1 MEGLDALIGKA
12 GDPVPVV
19 DPADM
24 KAMRE
29 FEQGLKKR
37 HPDEPFGVGMGL
49 LQQVCSPGADVRAV
63 SYRLNLLA
71 MLEMMLE
78 ATYPGGHVSDHALNI
93 AAEMELTWMPVG
105 VPQKSM
111 GFNVEAFLGQVWGTT
126 RWGAPRE
133 DHA

>member
-1 MEGLDALIGKA
+1 MEGLDDLIGKP

-24 KAMRE
+24 KAMME
-29 FEQGLKKR
+29 FGEDLKKR
-37 HPDEPFGVGMGL
+37 HRDKAFGVGMGL

-63 SYRLNLLA
+63 SYRISLLA

-78 ATYPGGHVSDHALNI
+78 ATYPGGHFSDDALKV

-105 VPQKSM
+105 VPQKGM
-111 GFNVEAFLGQVWGTT
+111 GFNVEEFLGQVWGTT
-126 RWGAPRE
+126 GSE
-133 DHA
+133 KK